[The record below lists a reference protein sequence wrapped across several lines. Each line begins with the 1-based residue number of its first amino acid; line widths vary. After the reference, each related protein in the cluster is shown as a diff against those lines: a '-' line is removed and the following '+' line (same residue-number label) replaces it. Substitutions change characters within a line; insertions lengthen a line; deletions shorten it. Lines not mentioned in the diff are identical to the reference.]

1 MELNLQDIRGQLDQ
15 IDDQLIGLFARRM
28 RLVSDVAAY
37 KKENGLPILDSG
49 RERQIINRV
58 SLAAG
63 EDLEH
68 YAKLLYQTLFSV
80 SRAYQARQLLPKST
94 LMSELERAAEN
105 VRPHM
110 PERVTVAC
118 QGTEGA
124 YSQKITDR
132 MFEFADILYMNT
144 FNDVFNAVEKGM
156 CPFGVLPIE
165 NSTAGSVT
173 QVYDLM
179 EKHRFHIVKAARQRI
194 DHRLLAL
201 PGVQIEDIREV
212 VSHEQALRQCGAFLA
227 AHPKIKVTAM
237 ENTAK
242 AAAFAAASGRRD
254 LAAIASQECAQLYG
268 LETLSDAITD
278 TGNNATRFICIAKD
292 LQVYAGANKISLM
305 LSAAHRP
312 GSLYRL
318 LSHISVMGVN
328 LTKLESRP
336 IPGKDFEFRF
346 FFDIEASILDPA
358 IRALMEQLKQD
369 SDQFVFLGNYEEMR

>member
-15 IDDQLIGLFARRM
+15 IDDQLIDLFARRM

-80 SRAYQARQLLPKST
+80 SRAYQAQQLLPTST
-94 LMSELERAAEN
+94 LMAELERAAEN
-105 VRPHM
+105 VRPRM
-110 PERVTVAC
+110 PGRVMVAC

-179 EKHRFHIVKAARQRI
+179 EKHHFHIVRAARQRV

-201 PGVQIEDIREV
+201 PGVKLEDIREV
-212 VSHEQALRQCGAFLA
+212 ASHEQALRQCGAFLA
-227 AHPKIKVTAM
+227 AHPQIKVTAM

-254 LAAIASQECAQLYG
+254 LAAIASQECGQLYG

-292 LQVYAGANKISLM
+292 LTVYAGANKISLM

-358 IRALMEQLKQD
+358 VRALMEQLKQD

>member
-1 MELNLQDIRGQLDQ
+1 MEMKLQEIRSQLDQ
-15 IDDQLIGLFARRM
+15 IDDQMTALFAKRM
-28 RLVSDVAAY
+28 NLVTEVAAY
-37 KKENGLPILDSG
+37 KKEKGLPILDTG

-58 SLAAG
+58 TQEAG
-63 EDLEH
+63 KDLER
-68 YAKLLYQTLFSV
+68 YTKLLYQTIFNV
-80 SRAYQARQLLPKST
+80 SRAYQAEQLRPQSSLTAQLEQAAKSALP
-94 LMSELERAAEN
+94 A
-105 VRPHM
+105 M
-110 PERVTVAC
+110 PNRVMVAC

-124 YSQKITDR
+124 YSQKITER

-179 EKHRFHIVKAARQRI
+179 EKHHFHIVKAARQRI
-194 DHRLLAL
+194 EHRLLAL
-201 PGVQIEDIREV
+201 PGVKLADVREV

-227 AHPKIKVTAM
+227 AHPQIKVTPM
-237 ENTAK
+237 ENTAVS
-242 AAAFAAASGRRD
+242 AAFVAQSGRRD
-254 LAAIASQECAQLYG
+254 LAAIASQECEALYG
-268 LETLSDAITD
+268 LETLSDAVSD
-278 TGNNATRFICIAKD
+278 TGNNSTRFICIAKD
-292 LQVYAGANKISLM
+292 LQVYEGANKISLM

-358 IRALMEQLKQD
+358 IRGLMEQLRQD
-369 SDQFVFLGNYEEMR
+369 ADQFTFLGNYEEMR

>member
-105 VRPHM
+105 VRPRM

-254 LAAIASQECAQLYG
+254 LAAIASRECAQLYG

>member
-105 VRPHM
+105 VRPRM

-336 IPGKDFEFRF
+336 IPGKNFEFRF